1 MLNRSAVF
9 AATLV
14 FLAGALP
21 AFANAVH
28 APKGASGQ
36 GLIGDAFF
44 ESPTT
49 VNGITVTPFDDQKTI
64 YDIFQIPSSFTA
76 SPSTSFVLTFTDI
89 TLGYGIFDC
98 DNGSNNFAVSADF
111 PTPLPLPGSACTVG
125 PVGSNDAFVSFNEVN
140 NTSTITFLGG
150 AGAPS
155 TFYFWTTD
163 GNLTDI
169 SPATASA
176 PEPTSLLLLASG
188 LVGLFL
194 LRRRSALQS

>member
-1 MLNRSAVF
+1 MLNRAAVF
-9 AATLV
+9 AAVLV

-21 AFANAVH
+21 VFANAVH

-36 GLIGDAFF
+36 GLIGAAFF
-44 ESPTT
+44 DSPTT
-49 VNGITVTPFDDQKTI
+49 VNGITVTPFDDQGTI
-64 YDIFQIPSSFTA
+64 FDVFQIPSSFTSA
-76 SPSTSFVLTFTDI
+76 PGTAFTLTFTDI

-98 DNGSNNFAVSADF
+98 DNEGNNFAVSAD
-111 PTPLPLPGSACTVG
+111 TPPQPLAGSACTVG
-125 PVGSNDAFVSFNEVN
+125 PVGSNDAFVSFNEVD

-163 GNLTDI
+163 ANLTGI
-169 SPATASA
+169 APATATA
-176 PEPTSLLLLASG
+176 PEPTSLLLLAAG
-188 LVGLFL
+188 LVGLVL